1 MTKGDGLPNFHKISE
16 NFYRG
21 GQPTEEG
28 VNNLAK
34 LGIKTIINLRGGK
47 NKKVSKEE
55 IWAKKARVNFIHSP
69 LSNWFASRD
78 DKIQSIL
85 DEIQKPENQPVFL
98 HCKRGADRTGTV
110 TAIYRIKYEDW
121 TAKDAN
127 DEARKFGI
135 GWWQVWMK
143 DYIND
148 YFKRLNK
155 NKKPV
160 IY

>member
-16 NFYRG
+16 TFYRG

-47 NKKVSKEE
+47 NKKVNKEE
-55 IWAKKARVNFIHSP
+55 IWAKKAGITFIHSP

-78 DKIQSIL
+78 DKIQTIL
-85 DEIQKPENQPVFL
+85 DEIKNPENQPVFL

-110 TAIYRIKYEDW
+110 TAVYRMKYEDW

-127 DEARKFGI
+127 DEAKKFGI

-143 DYIND
+143 DYIKD
-148 YFKRLNK
+148 YYGRL
-155 NKKPV
+155 KK
-160 IY
+160 